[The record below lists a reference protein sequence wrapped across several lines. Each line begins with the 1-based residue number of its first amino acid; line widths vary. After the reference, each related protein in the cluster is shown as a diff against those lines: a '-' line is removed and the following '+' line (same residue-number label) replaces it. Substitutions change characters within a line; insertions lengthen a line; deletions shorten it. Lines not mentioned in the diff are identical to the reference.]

1 MGKMAILY
9 LLMLISPV
17 IGHSVQ
23 HEELAQPGM
32 EPTASVV
39 KAQGL
44 TYWATREVQITSNWE
59 NMSYVPFL
67 CPLYF

>member
-1 MGKMAILY
+1 MGKMATLY

-39 KAQGL
+39 KAQVL
-44 TYWATREVQITSNWE
+44 TYWATREVQITSN
-59 NMSYVPFL
+59 
-67 CPLYF
+67 